1 MASATES
8 LTELEGAV
16 LGAVWQDGPCTTYR
30 VRRVFLDSP
39 SPYWSG
45 SAGAIYPLM
54 RRLLRRGLIAS
65 REGPASRRASRV
77 YALTPAGVRLFRA
90 WLGPPWSAVVTG
102 VPADPLRTRVSFL
115 GALRPSA
122 RSRFFREAIGRVAE
136 DIRQHEE
143 DRRRGRHAGQPF
155 EAAVARGALAALE
168 ARRRWLEQTAAIFGR
183 PGRRR
188 AQPRRRVR

>member
-1 MASATES
+1 MAANEN

-16 LGAVWQDGPCTTYR
+16 LGAVWQNGPCTPYR

-54 RRLLRRGLIAS
+54 RRLERRGLIAS
-65 REGPASRRASRV
+65 REGRKSRRASRL
-77 YALTPAGVRLFRA
+77 YGLTPAGVRVLRS

-122 RSRFFREAIGRVAE
+122 RSRFFREAIGQVAE

-155 EAAVARGALAALE
+155 EAAVARGALSALE
-168 ARRRWLEQTAAIFGR
+168 ARRRWLEQTEAILGR
-183 PGRRR
+183 ADRSRAKPRGRAR
-188 AQPRRRVR
+188 